1 MIDIKKLNIEE
12 KVELFKELGTK
23 ILLAKVLMGTRS

>member
-12 KVELFKELGTK
+12 KIELFKKLGTK
-23 ILLAKVLMGTRS
+23 IFLVKVLMGIQS